1 MRINQLCNNTD
12 IIAVNG
18 QLPGPTIDVFEG
30 DEVVVDVIN
39 SSPYNL
45 TIHW

>member
-1 MRINQLCNNTD
+1 
-12 IIAVNG
+12 VNG

-30 DEVVVDVIN
+30 DEVVVDVVN
-39 SSPYNL
+39 ASPYNL